1 MHNITVV
8 SIEKDTKD
16 EYLSI
21 LENYKKMISRYAKIK
36 SIELFNKKIS
46 MAQKKD
52 AITAKKSY
60 SDAFEKH
67 LKGGFNIFLHERG
80 KQFDSKEFSEVFE
93 INQDIRFFIGGA
105 FGFEEEFL
113 KKADILVSLSKMT
126 TSHKIAKIMLFEQIY
141 RVLTIV
147 NKHPYHK

>member
-16 EYLSI
+16 EYLPI

-36 SIELFNKKIS
+36 SVELFNKKIS
-46 MAQKKD
+46 IAQKKD
-52 AITAKKSY
+52 ALNAKKSY

-67 LKGGFNIFLHERG
+67 LGSYNIFLHERG
-80 KQFDSKEFSEVFE
+80 KQLDSKEFSEVFE
-93 INQDIRFFIGGA
+93 ANQDIRFFIGGA

-113 KKADILVSLSKMT
+113 KKADMLVSLSRMT

-141 RVLTIV
+141 RALTIV